1 MTDLNVER
9 FKGYLEQKPRT
20 GPETVHIDVTNVC
33 NLDCVTCWNY
43 GGTLD
48 TPKTIAWKRQRIE
61 PDVFFRVLD
70 EVVATGT
77 ERIVISGGG
86 EPFTHPDIERFIS
99 AVKSRGLR
107 LTVITNGTLC
117 DFERLAAL
125 KIDQLLLN
133 VASASPETYVA
144 YHPNQP
150 KETFGKLVEGCR
162 RLRDITAINMVQVI
176 NGLTAHEV
184 VAMVELAADVGAR
197 VSFKVGDLPSG
208 TRQFALTA
216 AQKERL
222 LNDDLPAARKKAK
235 HLGVRHNLDA
245 FERQLRGVKE
255 EQPPC
260 FAGYL
265 YSRVSVDGRVFF
277 CCAHID
283 AGHVNDGPF
292 EQVWK
297 SSKYD
302 AVRQT
307 LHRGGSFAA
316 CQRCGKHDMNVSAQ
330 RELKALL
337 ADGSLQAGTEGSG
350 VGSASAVLE
359 DALEAGR

>member
-1 MTDLNVER
+1 MTDLHRER
-9 FKGYLEQKPRT
+9 FRGFLEQKVRA

-43 GGTLD
+43 GPTLD
-48 TPKTIAWKRQRIE
+48 APKPVAWKRQRIE
-61 PDVFFRVLD
+61 PEVFFRVLD
-70 EVVATGT
+70 EVVQTGA
-77 ERIVISGGG
+77 ERIVLSGGG
-86 EPFTHPDIERFIS
+86 EPFTHPDIVRFIR
-99 AVKSRGLR
+99 AVKERGLR

-117 DFERLAAL
+117 DYDELATL
-125 KIDQLLLN
+125 KVDQLLLN

-150 KETFGKLVEGCR
+150 KETFARLVAGCE
-162 RLRDITAINMVQVI
+162 RLRGITAVNMVQVI

-184 VAMVELAADVGAR
+184 VRMVELAAQVGAR
-197 VSFKVGDLPSG
+197 VSFKVGDLPKG
-208 TRQFALTA
+208 TQHFTLTA
-216 AQKERL
+216 AQRETL
-222 LNDDLPAARKKAK
+222 LAEGLPAARKRAK

-245 FERQLRGVKE
+245 FENQLRGVKE

-265 YSRVSVDGRVFF
+265 YSRIAVDGRVFF

-283 AGHVNDGPF
+283 AGHVSEGPF
-292 EQVWK
+292 SKVWT
-297 SSKYD
+297 SPRYD

-316 CQRCGKHDMNVSAQ
+316 CARCGKHDMNVAAE
-330 RELKALL
+330 RELEALL
-337 ADGSLQAGTEGSG
+337 AEG
-350 VGSASAVLE
+350 
-359 DALEAGR
+359 ALT

>member
-1 MTDLNVER
+1 MSDLHHER
-9 FKGYLEQKPRT
+9 FRGYLEQKVRT

-43 GGTLD
+43 GGSLD

-61 PDVFFRVLD
+61 PAVFHRVLN
-70 EVVATGT
+70 EVVETGT

-86 EPFTHPDIERFIS
+86 EPFTHPDIESFIL
-99 AVKSRGLR
+99 AVKAKGLR

-117 DFERLAAL
+117 DFTRLREL
-125 KIDQLLLN
+125 GVDQLLLN

-150 KETFGKLVEGCR
+150 KETFQRLVDGCR
-162 RLRDITAINMVQVI
+162 TLRDVTAVNMVQVI

-197 VSFKVGDLPSG
+197 VSFKVGDLPKG
-208 TRQFALTA
+208 TQHFALTS
-216 AQKERL
+216 AQRETL
-222 LNDDLPAARKKAK
+222 LAEGLPAARKTAK

-245 FERQLRGVKE
+245 FEKQLRGVKE
-255 EQPPC
+255 EQPSC

-292 EQVWK
+292 SQVWK
-297 SSKYD
+297 SPRYD

-307 LHRGGSFAA
+307 LHRGGTFAA

-330 RELKALL
+330 RELDAMLAEGALP
-337 ADGSLQAGTEGSG
+337 
-350 VGSASAVLE
+350 
-359 DALEAGR
+359 